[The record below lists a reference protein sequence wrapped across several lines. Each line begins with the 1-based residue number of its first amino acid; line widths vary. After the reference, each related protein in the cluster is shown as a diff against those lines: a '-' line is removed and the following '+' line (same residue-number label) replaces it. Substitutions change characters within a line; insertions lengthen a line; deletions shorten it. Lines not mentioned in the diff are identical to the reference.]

1 MDNPNRHPTCD
12 SDDDRNAFGTRRP
25 RGRTPPAVAEQASL
39 EDLRCEWRQLY
50 RSEPPK
56 ISRDLL
62 LRGIAYRLQVLEHG
76 GLSRTTRRKLKT
88 LAKMV
93 RTTGRVAP
101 DPGVSLKPGARLV
114 REWRGRTHTVTV
126 TQDGFDYAGTSYP
139 SLTKIAKKIT
149 GAHWSGPRFFGL
161 IRDGRTTKDRVHA

>member
-1 MDNPNRHPTCD
+1 MDSPNRHHTCT
-12 SDDDRNAFGTRRP
+12 SDDARNALRTRKP
-25 RGRTPPAVAEQASL
+25 RGRTAKAVAEQASL
-39 EDLRCEWRQLY
+39 EDLRYEWRRLY
-50 RSEPPK
+50 RSEPPRV
-56 ISRDLL
+56 SRDLL
-62 LRGIAYRLQVLEHG
+62 LRSIAYRLQELEHG
-76 GLSRTTRRKLKT
+76 GLSKTTRRKLKT

-126 TQDGFDYAGTSYP
+126 TEDGFDYAGTSYP
-139 SLTKIAKKIT
+139 SLTRIAKKIT

-161 IRDGRTTKDRVHA
+161 VRDGRTEKDRVHA

>member
-1 MDNPNRHPTCD
+1 MYSPNRHPTCD
-12 SDDDRNAFGTRRP
+12 SDDDRNAFGTRRS

-62 LRGIAYRLQVLEHG
+62 LRGIAYRRQELEHG
-76 GLSRTTRRKLKT
+76 GLSKTTRRKLKT

-93 RTTGRVAP
+93 QATGRVTP
-101 DPGVSLKPGARLV
+101 DPGVCLKPGARLV
-114 REWRGRTHTVTV
+114 REWHGRTHTVTA
-126 TQDGFDYAGTSYP
+126 TEDGFDYAGTSYP

-161 IRDGRTTKDRVHA
+161 VRDGRTEKDRVHA